1 MFSKNELIIYNN
13 EGVCR
18 VDDICPLKEMTN
30 SDRLY
35 YKLSPIYGKGSIFIP
50 CLLYTSK
57 SMFKYF
63 SQSLE
68 RELTSEEKA
77 IIKTAYKLG
86 RNNTYDL

>member
-35 YKLSPIYGKGSIFIP
+35 YKLSHLRKRLY
-50 CLLYTSK
+50 LYTC
-57 SMFKYF
+57 
-63 SQSLE
+63 
-68 RELTSEEKA
+68 
-77 IIKTAYKLG
+77 
-86 RNNTYDL
+86 